1 MGKVM
6 FDKIGTKIKNLA
18 IIITVLGVIAS
29 IVSGIIVMINVVWW
43 RGLIIIICGC
53 LVSWIGSFFA
63 Y

>member
-43 RGLIIIICGC
+43 RGLIIEICG
-53 LVSWIGSFFA
+53 
-63 Y
+63 